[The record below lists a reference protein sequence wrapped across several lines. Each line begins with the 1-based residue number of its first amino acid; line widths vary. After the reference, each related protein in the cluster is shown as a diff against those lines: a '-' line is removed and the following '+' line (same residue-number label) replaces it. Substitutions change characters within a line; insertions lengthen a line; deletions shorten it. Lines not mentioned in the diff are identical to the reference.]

1 MRSSRSGTTA
11 GATYALI
18 LLAGVALAS
27 CAPLGSPPSPIAHP
41 AGAPA
46 RPAEAR
52 WLRSELYFAVARV
65 DDARDAVD
73 EQAWIAFLD
82 EEVTPRFPD
91 GFSVFDAYGQWRGK
105 ADVARLR
112 SKVLVVLHPDTEEAK
127 ARIEAVRV
135 AFLSRTGQQS
145 VLRASWPAAVSF

>member
-1 MRSSRSGTTA
+1 MRSPLA
-11 GATYALI
+11 GATGAGL
-18 LLAGVALAS
+18 LLACVTLAS
-27 CAPLGSPPSPIAHP
+27 CASLEPPP
-41 AGAPA
+41 AALEPTAERTAPD

-52 WLRSELYFAVARV
+52 WLRTELYFAVARV

-73 EQAWIAFLD
+73 EDAWIAFLD

-91 GFSVFDAYGQWRGK
+91 GFSVLDAYGQWRGK

-112 SKVLVVLHPDTEEAK
+112 SKVLVVLHPDTPEAR
-127 ARIEAVRV
+127 ARIEAVRA
-135 AFLSRTGQQS
+135 AFLARTGQQS